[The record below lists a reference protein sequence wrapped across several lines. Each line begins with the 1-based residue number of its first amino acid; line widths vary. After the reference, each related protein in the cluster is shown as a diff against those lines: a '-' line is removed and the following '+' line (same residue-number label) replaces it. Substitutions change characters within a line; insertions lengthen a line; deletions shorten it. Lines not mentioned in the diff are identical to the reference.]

1 MTTNAQTTKVPIYL
15 YAILGLVVL
24 FLICIVL
31 GLCTKHFDEISVSSF
46 GAGSD
51 NYQKNDVKDYEL
63 SYTLMGMERRDRKKN
78 QWQIMVVLNRNSQ
91 ILFNTENG
99 WSVDDK
105 PFNILFRNSIIM
117 LDKDYHIRKERIISY
132 EEYLMIKNS
141 PSKYI
146 EDFINKLN
154 LKKEENKAI
163 MNGL

>member
-1 MTTNAQTTKVPIYL
+1 
-15 YAILGLVVL
+15 
-24 FLICIVL
+24 
-31 GLCTKHFDEISVSSF
+31 
-46 GAGSD
+46 
-51 NYQKNDVKDYEL
+51 
-63 SYTLMGMERRDRKKN
+63 MGMERRDREKN

-91 ILFNTENG
+91 IFFNTENG

-105 PFNILFRNSIIM
+105 PFNILFRNSIII
-117 LDKDYHIRKERIISY
+117 LDKGYHIRQERIISY

>member
-24 FLICIVL
+24 SLICIVL
-31 GLCTKHFDEISVSSF
+31 GLCTKHFDETSLSSF
-46 GAGSD
+46 AANSD

-63 SYTLMGMERRDRKKN
+63 SYTLMGMERRDREKN

-91 ILFNTENG
+91 IFFNTENG
-99 WSVDDK
+99 WSVEDK
-105 PFNILFRNSIIM
+105 PFNILFRNSIII
-117 LDKDYHIRKERIISY
+117 LDKGYHIREERMISN

>member
-15 YAILGLVVL
+15 YAILGLVAL

-46 GAGSD
+46 AANSD

-63 SYTLMGMERRDRKKN
+63 SYTLMGMERRDREKN

>member
-1 MTTNAQTTKVPIYL
+1 M
-15 YAILGLVVL
+15 
-24 FLICIVL
+24 
-31 GLCTKHFDEISVSSF
+31 SSF
-46 GAGSD
+46 AANSD

-63 SYTLMGMERRDRKKN
+63 SYTLMGMERRDREKN